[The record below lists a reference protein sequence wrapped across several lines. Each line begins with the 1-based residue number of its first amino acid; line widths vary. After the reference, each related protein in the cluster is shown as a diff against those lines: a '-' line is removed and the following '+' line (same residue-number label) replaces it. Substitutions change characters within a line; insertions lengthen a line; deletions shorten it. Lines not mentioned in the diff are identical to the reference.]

1 LFFIFLLKWK
11 EPMTKDKLDS
21 FSKIYAD
28 MQSRGIKLQLFWTL
42 GSYNFVTIMEAPSEI
57 DAMKLLLPLVD
68 VGNVDVLTAIP
79 REEALKLL

>member
-1 LFFIFLLKWK
+1 
-11 EPMTKDKLDS
+11 
-21 FSKIYAD
+21 
-28 MQSRGIKLQLFWTL
+28 
-42 GSYNFVTIMEAPSEI
+42 MEAPSEI